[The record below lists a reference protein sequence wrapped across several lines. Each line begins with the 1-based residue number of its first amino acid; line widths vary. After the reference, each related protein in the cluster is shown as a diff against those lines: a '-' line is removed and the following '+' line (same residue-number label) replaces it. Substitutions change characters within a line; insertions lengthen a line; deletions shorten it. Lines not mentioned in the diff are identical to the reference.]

1 MLLTPSRTG
10 QPPLDQCY
18 VFQIMLVGVAS
29 DVTPQGH
36 TFRPGKALG
45 VDQIF
50 FAGGLYGLFNLRV
63 GAAEIGQDPGER
75 ARLTLLVEL
84 LVEPVYV
91 LIGRIWAVRGGC
103 LVTRSRTEPIQ
114 QDTLPGNDMGDV
126 VFDRPGSVHAGR
138 SHLRLVEGSQGFF
151 QRGVPGTHR
160 IQYTGFVHLFA
171 HGGFSFQVEYSTKS
185 GYN

>member
-1 MLLTPSRTG
+1 MRACKTRSELRPTGLRGSYWTVPRRAKTPGRTG

-91 LIGRIWAVRGGC
+91 LISLI
-103 LVTRSRTEPIQ
+103 
-114 QDTLPGNDMGDV
+114 
-126 VFDRPGSVHAGR
+126 
-138 SHLRLVEGSQGFF
+138 
-151 QRGVPGTHR
+151 
-160 IQYTGFVHLFA
+160 
-171 HGGFSFQVEYSTKS
+171 
-185 GYN
+185 

>member
-63 GAAEIGQDPGER
+63 GAAEIDQVPFTPGVVICASSR
-75 ARLTLLVEL
+75 GASVFSSAAY
-84 LVEPVYV
+84 PVRMASSKPV
-91 LIGRIWAVRGGC
+91 LFTC
-103 LVTRSRTEPIQ
+103 SF
-114 QDTLPGNDMGDV
+114 M
-126 VFDRPGSVHAGR
+126 
-138 SHLRLVEGSQGFF
+138 EGSPFRLSIARKAGIID
-151 QRGVPGTHR
+151 PD
-160 IQYTGFVHLFA
+160 
-171 HGGFSFQVEYSTKS
+171 
-185 GYN
+185 